1 MARIAIL
8 TDSVTCLP
16 DEVCQ
21 KYSIHTIPLHVNFG
35 TESYLDGVEISLDEF
50 YRRLREARQLPTTSA
65 PSVGEYL
72 ALYRR
77 IAEEGAE
84 AIICIPYGKELGMGY
99 SAALTAA
106 QEVEGL
112 EVRVVDSG
120 TGLMAE
126 GFLALEAARA
136 AAAGATVQEVVD
148 RVQELIPRVF
158 VFITMDTLE
167 YLRRGGRIGDA
178 QALLGSVLQ
187 IKPLIQLR
195 ATKGRPEPLGRSI
208 TRSRALHDLVNHMAR
223 VVGDRPVHVA
233 IQQGA
238 SKPEEVEWLTQAVS
252 ERFDCRELYQT
263 GITPVIG
270 THTGPGTLA
279 LSFWAE

>member
-8 TDSVTCLP
+8 TDSVSCLP

-21 KYSIHTIPLHVNFG
+21 KYPIHTIPLHVNFG

-120 TGLMAE
+120 TGMMAE

-208 TRSRALHDLVNHMAR
+208 TRSRALRDLVDHMAR
-223 VVGDRPVHVA
+223 VVEDRPVHVA

>member
-8 TDSVTCLP
+8 TDSVSCLP

-50 YRRLREARQLPTTSA
+50 YRRLREARPLPTTSA

-208 TRSRALHDLVNHMAR
+208 TRSRALRDLVDHMAR
-223 VVGDRPVHVA
+223 VVEDRPVHVA

>member
-1 MARIAIL
+1 MHHIAIL
-8 TDSVTCLP
+8 TDSVSCLP
-16 DEVCQ
+16 DKLRRE
-21 KYSIHTIPLHVNFG
+21 YSIQVIPLHVNFG
-35 TESYLDGVEISLDEF
+35 SESHLDGVEMSMDEF
-50 YRRLREARQLPTTSA
+50 YHRLREADPLPTTSA

-72 ALYRR
+72 TFYRQM
-77 IAEEGAE
+77 AEEGAE
-84 AIICIPYGKELGMGY
+84 AIICIPYGRQLGMGY
-99 SAALTAA
+99 GTALTAA
-106 QEVEGL
+106 QQMEEIDI
-112 EVRVVDSG
+112 RVVDSG

-136 AAAGATVQEVVD
+136 AAAGATVQEIMD
-148 RVQELIPRVF
+148 RIQELIPRVY
-158 VFITMDTLE
+158 VLITMDTLE
-167 YLRRGGRIGDA
+167 YLRRGGRIGEV
-178 QALLGSVLQ
+178 QALLGSVLR

-195 ATKGRPEPLGRSI
+195 TDKGRLEPLGRSH
-208 TRSRALHDLVNHMAR
+208 TRSRALRDLVNHMAR

-233 IQQGA
+233 VHQGA
-238 SKPEEVEWLTQAVS
+238 CKPEEVEWLTQAVE